1 MKSLNSF
8 INEAKKDLPKGNPS
22 SMTSGDITKLKNV
35 ARTGE
40 RPDNLSTDD
49 DTSSRRIRKRSS
61 SSSSSVRRTRT
72 RPSAKNTPAGRAAD
86 AEFFKKLEIGTE
98 QGAAAENQA
107 AQDMK
112 AEVKR
117 KGPTSSKPK
126 TSSGLADLN
135 REVDKVKPKVTTR
148 RGRLSSKADDVIKGL
163 KRQAG
168 LERRM
173 SAGYVKSL
181 STRADDVL
189 KQIRA
194 TSTPKPVTRSV
205 TKPPTFS
212 SKGKNALRGVE
223 TPKPGS
229 RTYRGPAAEVNRSA
243 KPVDITK
250 SDVARQSN
258 RAVKNA
264 ATRSRVS
271 GARRL
276 KGGLRVLGVVGAGL
290 EGAGEFQRRRESGES
305 VKKAAAGSATRV
317 GGGYAGAK
325 LAATATA
332 KTLAPLAL
340 APFPGA
346 RPLYGAAVTAAGV
359 GGYTLGADWATKG
372 FDNFKSFQKQANKA
386 YQRLLLP
393 KYRTKTEEF
402 VPEETEFTVEFVQ
415 RLKNFASPVTNNPIV
430 KAVTNNPVARVAGKA
445 LNFAD
450 KALLGTSRAASIPGL
465 VDPQSRPSQKAI
477 RAVTA
482 FAPPGVAHVSAA
494 LTPSVDNSKF
504 LRKNV
509 DEPIMRTDKKI
520 KKAVG
525 EHPKPG
531 SGKSPNYGRLY
542 RDMQTRGMSMF

>member
-49 DTSSRRIRKRSS
+49 NTSNRRIKKRSS

-148 RGRLSSKADDVIKGL
+148 RGRLSSQADDVIKGL

-173 SAGYVKSL
+173 SAGYDKSL

-194 TSTPKPVTRSV
+194 TSTPKPAR
-205 TKPPTFS
+205 KPPTLPTFA
-212 SKGKNALRGVE
+212 SKGTNALRGVE

-264 ATRSRVS
+264 ATRSRVA

-276 KGGLRVLGVVGAGL
+276 KGGLRVLGAVGAGL
-290 EGAGEFQRRRESGES
+290 EGAGEFKRRRKSGES
-305 VKKAAAGSATRV
+305 IERAAAGSATRV

-325 LAATATA
+325 LAAGTTA
-332 KTLAPLAL
+332 KALAPLAL

-346 RPLYGAAVTAAGV
+346 RPLYGVAVTAAGV
-359 GGYTLGADWATKG
+359 GGYTLGADAATRG

-402 VPEETEFTVEFVQ
+402 VPEEAEFTVEFVQ
-415 RLKNFASPVTNNPIV
+415 RLKNFARPVTNNPVV

-531 SGKSPNYGRLY
+531 SGKPPNYGRLY